1 MSDEQEQDEF
11 GQKLRLTKKVVEG
24 ATPESKLYYISD
36 TEVSGFKLIVR
47 PSGTKTYVYD
57 YRPGKGRGVGKQRY
71 TIGAAEKF
79 TAEQAR
85 EKAKNCLAK
94 VIKGED
100 PREEERQQA
109 KKHLVSEVWDQ
120 FIEEHVKIRNK
131 PSTVL
136 STTHRGRVV
145 KKYFKK
151 DYVEDITPQDMH
163 TFMLSF
169 KHAPIQAN
177 RCRSNLSKMFNLC
190 ERPWEYRPI
199 NSNPCRGLFKYPEKR
214 RERFLDDE
222 ELRRLV
228 IVFESVV
235 NNAKSYEE
243 GKLPLRLMFKARAA
257 CYYQLMLY
265 TGARGVEWRTAK
277 LAEID
282 MARMQLRPEST
293 KNDEPAINFPPEC
306 IPILEWLFYLPRR
319 EGNLYLFPGKYKEV
333 MSTPRETWKMF
344 KKDAV
349 LLGFNPHDLRH
360 SWAAFGLANGL
371 SLADVG
377 QQLNHKSYQT
387 TKRYEHLADKVKKQ
401 NVASVGSAIK
411 NISTGQ
417 AEIIDIR
424 ARQKPAS

>member
-1 MSDEQEQDEF
+1 MSEEQEQDEL
-11 GQKLRLTKKVVEG
+11 GQKLRLTKKAVEG
-24 ATPESKLYYISD
+24 ATPASKLYYISD

-47 PSGTKTYVYD
+47 PTGTKTYVYD
-57 YRPGKGRGVGKQRY
+57 YRVGKGRGGKKQRV
-71 TIGAAEKF
+71 TIGAAEKL
-79 TAEQAR
+79 TSEQAR
-85 EKAKNCLAK
+85 DKAKGYLSQ
-94 VIKGED
+94 VIRGED
-100 PREEERQQA
+100 PREEERQQSN
-109 KKHLVSEVWDQ
+109 KHLLSEVWEQ
-120 FIEEHVKIRNK
+120 FISEHVTIRNK
-131 PSTVL
+131 PSTL
-136 STTHRGRVV
+136 ASTKQRGRVI

-190 ERPWEYRPI
+190 ERPWEYRPV
-199 NSNPCRGLFKYPEKR
+199 NSNPCQGLFKYPEKR
-214 RERFLDDE
+214 RERFLDDA
-222 ELRRLV
+222 ELRRFMTVFDKV
-228 IVFESVV
+228 INE
-235 NNAKSYEE
+235 AKSCEE
-243 GKLPLRLMFKARAA
+243 GQLPLRLLFKARAA
-257 CYYQLMLY
+257 CYYQLMLF

-277 LAEID
+277 LTDID
-282 MARMQLRPEST
+282 IPRMQLRPEST

-319 EGNLYLFPGKYKEV
+319 EGNLYLFPGKYKDV
-333 MSTPRETWKMF
+333 MATPRESWKMF

-349 LLGFNPHDLRH
+349 ILGFNPHDLRH

-387 TKRYEHLADKVKKQ
+387 TKRYEHLADKVKQK
-401 NVASVGSAIK
+401 NVASVGVAIK
-411 NISTGQ
+411 NISTGE

-424 ARQKPAS
+424 TRQKPAS